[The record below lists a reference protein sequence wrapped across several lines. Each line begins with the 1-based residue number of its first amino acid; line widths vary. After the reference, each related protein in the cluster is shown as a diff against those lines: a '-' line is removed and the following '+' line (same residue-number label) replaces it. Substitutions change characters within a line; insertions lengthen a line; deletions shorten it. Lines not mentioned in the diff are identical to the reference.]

1 MSKDKLLDSFVP
13 LEVQLENAA
22 KKDLEYILQKRKDY
36 EKLSNDF
43 FKIYDKFVNSNPDL
57 NYLLEI
63 NNIDI
68 TGQFSGIANDLISG
82 AKEIVGDNDGYVF
95 DFSWDESDF
104 DLHDRDHIL
113 ILSECFKNTFEV
125 LKKLH
130 KKNQFFTVQVED
142 RNQTID
148 FDFEKG
154 FIFYD

>member
-1 MSKDKLLDSFVP
+1 MSKDELLDSFLP
-13 LEVQLENAA
+13 LEVQLEGAA
-22 KKDLEYILQKRKDY
+22 KKDLDYILLKRKDN

-43 FKIYDKFVNSNPDL
+43 YELYNKFIKSNPDITDVI
-57 NYLLEI
+57 EI

-68 TGQFSGIANDLISG
+68 TGQFPGIAKDLISG
-82 AKEIVGDNDGYVF
+82 AKEIVGDEDGFVF
-95 DFSWDESDF
+95 DLSWDESDF
-104 DLHDRDHIL
+104 DLYDRNHTL
-113 ILSECFKNTFEV
+113 ILLECFKNTFEV